1 MYIPPHTVNVAVA
14 NPDAANTSYNST
26 PANTSYNSNTLS
38 STCPIMVYY
47 HAGSSTTGTGIVP
60 VNTLNIVAA
69 LCNNN

>member
-1 MYIPPHTVNVAVA
+1 MYIQPHTVNVAVA